1 MKDGMSG
8 HHMQEVNPISQKAVK
23 KNSDNL
29 SLHTA
34 VRAGVCAAP
43 AALFSIIIDRDVLVF
58 SSS

>member
-1 MKDGMSG
+1 MSG